1 MAENKLKV
9 LIIDYTQNIYTIFNK
24 KPEKYAIK
32 IENIYLLNKFYKAE
46 SNKYNIVI
54 FDNPQI
60 SFLKRTELLN
70 NSTNIFLSECNLLG
84 IKKLSKLI
92 GITTKDIRK
101 ENINIIFN
109 KYHSNSLDKEIL
121 YNIFKSIKI
130 LGKIDYSKK
139 IDTILNKEK
148 IININSIRKDLLKIR
163 DNLLKENKVYGDRH
177 TKRLK

>member
-24 KPEKYAIK
+24 KTEREAIK
-32 IENIYLLNKFYKAE
+32 IESVYLLNKFYKAE

-60 SFLKRTELLN
+60 SFLKKSELLN
-70 NSTNIFLSECNLLG
+70 NSTNIILSESNLLG

-92 GITTKDIRK
+92 RLITKDIRR

-109 KYHSNSLDKEIL
+109 KYNSNSLDKEIL

-130 LGKIDYSKK
+130 LGKINYSKK
-139 IDTILNKEK
+139 IDTILNTEK
-148 IININSIRKDLLKIR
+148 IININPIRKDLLKIR
-163 DNLLKENKVYGDRH
+163 DNLLKENKIYGDRN
-177 TKRLK
+177 TE

>member
-24 KPEKYAIK
+24 KPEKNAIK

-60 SFLKRTELLN
+60 SFLKKTELLN

-109 KYHSNSLDKEIL
+109 KYNSNSLDKEIL

-139 IDTILNKEK
+139 IDAILNTEK
-148 IININSIRKDLLKIR
+148 IINIKSLRKDLLKIR

-177 TKRLK
+177 TKRIK